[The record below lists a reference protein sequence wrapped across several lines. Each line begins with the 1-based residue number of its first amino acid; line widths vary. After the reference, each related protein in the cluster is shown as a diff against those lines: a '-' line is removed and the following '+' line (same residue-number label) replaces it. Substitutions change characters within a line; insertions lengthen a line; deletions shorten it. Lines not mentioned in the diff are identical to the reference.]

1 MLVGTQ
7 FFAYHCHH
15 SPFGPRGTPQNLAGS
30 KKLESHSHLA
40 VSEWLGRADNPSVWR
55 KMTSS
60 TIPPRML
67 RHTRQL
73 PPMPITLVQDKNW
86 SCWWAMLKPKP
97 KINFIDRDLARQGP
111 DLVSGYPPLMILV
124 EGTQLKCLDYRPTAI
139 SLLRVCVGASS
150 VSTGRMLIPTDRWAD
165 LSCSSHWYHH
175 YWTEKTALLA
185 GTGSRRWKRFSDNST
200 LYCHMEDPHWRDSSV
215 DWR

>member
-97 KINFIDRDLARQGP
+97 KINFIDRDLARKGP
-111 DLVSGYPPLMILV
+111 DLVSGYPPLMDSGGRDPTEVSRLPTDCYIITPCLRWCF
-124 EGTQLKCLDYRPTAI
+124 KCLYWPNVDPYRSMSWPILQFALVPSLLDRENCFVGRDGIKTMEKIFRQLYFVLPHGRPT
-139 SLLRVCVGASS
+139 
-150 VSTGRMLIPTDRWAD
+150 
-165 LSCSSHWYHH
+165 
-175 YWTEKTALLA
+175 
-185 GTGSRRWKRFSDNST
+185 
-200 LYCHMEDPHWRDSSV
+200 
-215 DWR
+215 